1 MLLALRPSVFFVQE
15 SKYKSEGKFKLDG
28 YIIFELVR
36 ESIVGGGLALGC
48 VQELHPVLV
57 RKGNDDVEA
66 LSVEISVRN
75 MSIRCCVAY
84 GCQESAL
91 IDKKEAFWN
100 FIDEEATAAWN
111 SGSGFILQFDG
122 HLWAGN
128 ELIPGDPKKQ
138 NRNGKLFQ
146 EFLTMQPHLSVVN
159 GLSLCEGVITR
170 TRNKDGKKEE
180 SVLDFF
186 VVCSRMLPY
195 VTKMVIDEN
204 KKYIL
209 TNYKRYRDKAVDSD
223 HFTQY
228 MDVDLQLRTEKP
240 IRREIF
246 NYKDKSSQET
256 FKDITSNT
264 TEFSECF
271 NDNQPL
277 LKQVDKWRNVL
288 KSHCQQAFKK
298 IRISNKKHMK
308 PLTPELSAL
317 IDERNELIKNG
328 ENENK
333 VKDIENSIAD
343 LEDEGKRDVIM
354 KNFKRFSDQ
363 PENINLQEVWK
374 ILKNICPKN
383 KSNLPTAKKD
393 HKGNLITNPQD
404 IKNLLAKEFKERLRS
419 RPVRPDL
426 GDLEE
431 RRDVIFDLHLKLAEE
446 TPSSPWKMEDLQ
458 KALSDLKTNKSRD
471 HAGYVNELFKNN
483 IIGTDLKLSL
493 LIMCNKLKMQKMIPS
508 FMQYANIT
516 TVPKRGSVLVLAN
529 QRGIFRVDVIRSIL
543 MRLIYNE
550 KYPIIDA
557 NMSDWQMGGRKH
569 RGCRNNISIINGII
583 NDVMNSRNKKPILL
597 QISDYEQ
604 MFDSIQ
610 LKQAISDIYEA
621 GLQDNN
627 LSLVYQANKEIF
639 MAVNT
644 AGGLT
649 ERQTITDCILQGDT
663 WGSLLASVQVDS
675 IGQEC
680 AQAGYGYLYKD
691 NLQVSLLGLV
701 DDTIGV
707 TEAGYQAQMMN
718 AFLNIKT
725 AEKRL
730 KFGEKKCKSM
740 LVGKQ
745 LHTVVDT
752 NLLVDSWKVDHID
765 NPETG
770 DTDLIETYT
779 GQVEIGKCKEQKY
792 LGFII
797 STSGN
802 NMVNIQAIKNKSIGT
817 IKKIFTKLDSLH
829 LRKYYFECGL
839 MFMNIMLRPSI
850 LYACETYYNI
860 KETEIRQLERIE
872 ESFMR
877 KLLKTTKGC
886 PIIQIYIEL
895 GQIPA
900 RFDIIKIRLS
910 FLKYILDQDNDSLI
924 LQFLTLQKEKSIKS
938 DWVNTCFRNLE
949 QLQINLSFVEKK
961 DMSVNKSGGSRL
973 SR

>member
-1 MLLALRPSVFFVQE
+1 M
-15 SKYKSEGKFKLDG
+15 
-28 YIIFELVR
+28 
-36 ESIVGGGLALGC
+36 
-48 VQELHPVLV
+48 
-57 RKGNDDVEA
+57 
-66 LSVEISVRN
+66 
-75 MSIRCCVAY
+75 
-84 GCQESAL
+84 
-91 IDKKEAFWN
+91 
-100 FIDEEATAAWN
+100 
-111 SGSGFILQFDG
+111 
-122 HLWAGN
+122 
-128 ELIPGDPKKQ
+128 
-138 NRNGKLFQ
+138 
-146 EFLTMQPHLSVVN
+146 
-159 GLSLCEGVITR
+159 
-170 TRNKDGKKEE
+170 
-180 SVLDFF
+180 
-186 VVCSRMLPY
+186 
-195 VTKMVIDEN
+195 
-204 KKYIL
+204 
-209 TNYKRYRDKAVDSD
+209 
-223 HFTQY
+223 
-228 MDVDLQLRTEKP
+228 
-240 IRREIF
+240 
-246 NYKDKSSQET
+246 
-256 FKDITSNT
+256 
-264 TEFSECF
+264 
-271 NDNQPL
+271 
-277 LKQVDKWRNVL
+277 
-288 KSHCQQAFKK
+288 
-298 IRISNKKHMK
+298 
-308 PLTPELSAL
+308 
-317 IDERNELIKNG
+317 
-328 ENENK
+328 
-333 VKDIENSIAD
+333 
-343 LEDEGKRDVIM
+343 
-354 KNFKRFSDQ
+354 
-363 PENINLQEVWK
+363 
-374 ILKNICPKN
+374 
-383 KSNLPTAKKD
+383 
-393 HKGNLITNPQD
+393 
-404 IKNLLAKEFKERLRS
+404 
-419 RPVRPDL
+419 
-426 GDLEE
+426 
-431 RRDVIFDLHLKLAEE
+431 
-446 TPSSPWKMEDLQ
+446 
-458 KALSDLKTNKSRD
+458 
-471 HAGYVNELFKNN
+471 
-483 IIGTDLKLSL
+483 
-493 LIMCNKLKMQKMIPS
+493 
-508 FMQYANIT
+508 
-516 TVPKRGSVLVLAN
+516 
-529 QRGIFRVDVIRSIL
+529 
-543 MRLIYNE
+543 
-550 KYPIIDA
+550 
-557 NMSDWQMGGRKH
+557 
-569 RGCRNNISIINGII
+569 
-583 NDVMNSRNKKPILL
+583 
-597 QISDYEQ
+597 
-604 MFDSIQ
+604 
-610 LKQAISDIYEA
+610 
-621 GLQDNN
+621 
-627 LSLVYQANKEIF
+627 
-639 MAVNT
+639 
-644 AGGLT
+644 
-649 ERQTITDCILQGDT
+649 
-663 WGSLLASVQVDS
+663 QVDS

-938 DWVNTCFRNLE
+938 DWVNTCVRNLE
-949 QLQINLSFVEKK
+949 QLQINLSFVEIK